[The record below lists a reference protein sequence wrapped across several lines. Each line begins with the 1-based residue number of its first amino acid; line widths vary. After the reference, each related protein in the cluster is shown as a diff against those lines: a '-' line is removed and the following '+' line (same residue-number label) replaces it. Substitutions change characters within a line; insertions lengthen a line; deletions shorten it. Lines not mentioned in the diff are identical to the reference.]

1 MGSGAAHPGHGGA
14 QIGNKQNFGR
24 SDRLELLIKCDAAAS
39 PLRTAVSGS
48 SALFAGPKPIGAQ
61 VLHITFIVRPPRSY
75 SAHLRAGVA
84 PDCDVVAYEEEGESA
99 LHGAPGRVSDDEDDE
114 EESELH

>member
-1 MGSGAAHPGHGGA
+1 MRVMNTEDVRSPGDHWFTVA
-14 QIGNKQNFGR
+14 
-24 SDRLELLIKCDAAAS
+24 
-39 PLRTAVSGS
+39 
-48 SALFAGPKPIGAQ
+48 
-61 VLHITFIVRPPRSY
+61 Y